1 MRGARVSES
10 KPPRRPIWKLPSA
23 NCIELVK
30 VLRGPGNRAQATV
43 AAHLGRHT
51 LTQRRHGD
59 VRPPLGQNIAR
70 SLFGC
75 TSMNPGETA
84 RPDASGTLPTCLSVS
99 EPGGGD
105 DGDDPARDR
114 DIGQRTSP
122 GVSR

>member
-1 MRGARVSES
+1 
-10 KPPRRPIWKLPSA
+10 
-23 NCIELVK
+23 
-30 VLRGPGNRAQATV
+30 
-43 AAHLGRHT
+43 
-51 LTQRRHGD
+51 
-59 VRPPLGQNIAR
+59 
-70 SLFGC
+70 
-75 TSMNPGETA
+75 MNPGETA